1 METGFPPAGGTGMRP
16 ASHPI
21 PIFPPYYQGVRRH
34 PYLSVPDNEWME
46 QCYRR
51 RGGHALRHKD
61 FETMHILVVEDEQR
75 LAVLLRRVLME
86 ERHTV
91 DLAYDGPSGLDLALS
106 GTYDLIVLDWM
117 LPGMDGIAVC
127 REVRTEKVTTP
138 ILMLTARG
146 SVEDRVTGLNT
157 GADDYLTKPFA
168 MEEFLAR
175 VNASLRRRDRALD
188 AGTTIQIG
196 DLSLDL
202 VRHEVRRQGRE
213 IALTAKE
220 FALLEYLMRHPG
232 QVLTRTQITDH
243 VWRYDLEG
251 LSNIVDTYIHYLRDK
266 VDRGFPRPLIRTIRG
281 VGYKIEG

>member
-1 METGFPPAGGTGMRP
+1 
-16 ASHPI
+16 
-21 PIFPPYYQGVRRH
+21 
-34 PYLSVPDNEWME
+34 
-46 QCYRR
+46 
-51 RGGHALRHKD
+51 
-61 FETMHILVVEDEQR
+61 MHILVVEDEQR
-75 LAVLLRRVLME
+75 LAALLRRVLTE

-106 GTYDLIVLDWM
+106 DTYDLVVLDWM
-117 LPGMDGIAVC
+117 LPEMDGIAVC
-127 REVRTEKVTTP
+127 REVRAEKVTTP

-146 SVEDRVTGLNT
+146 AVEDRVTGLNM

-175 VNASLRRRDRALD
+175 VNAALRRRDRGMD
-188 AGTTIQIG
+188 ASTTLRIG

-202 VRHEVRRQGRE
+202 LRHEVRRQGRE
-213 IALTAKE
+213 IPLTAKE
-220 FALLEYLMRHPG
+220 FALLEYMMRHPG

-266 VDRGFPRPLIRTIRG
+266 VDRGFPKPTIRTIRG